1 MITSKMNNTKMST
14 KLVPVPPHVFVTGVV
29 PQGQPHD

>member
-1 MITSKMNNTKMST
+1 MNNTKINT
-14 KLVPVPPHVFVTGVV
+14 KLVPVPPQVLVTGVV